1 MIWTVTSPNFV
12 SRVEVRAGKVDPEHA
27 EDKVAPSLLN
37 LFTMWLV
44 LLRKR
49 FLEKKHKKMRV
60 QLKFC
65 RTMRNDIMQKAP
77 GMRFVYIYSIL

>member
-49 FLEKKHKKMRV
+49 FLEKKHKKMRG
-60 QLKFC
+60 QL
-65 RTMRNDIMQKAP
+65 IMQKAP

>member
-1 MIWTVTSPNFV
+1 MF
-12 SRVEVRAGKVDPEHA
+12 PEWKFGPA
-27 EDKVAPSLLN
+27 KLIQNMQRTNVAPSLLN

-49 FLEKKHKKMRV
+49 FLEKKHKKMRG

-65 RTMRNDIMQKAP
+65 CANDIMQKTA
-77 GMRFVYIYSIL
+77 

>member
-1 MIWTVTSPNFV
+1 MF
-12 SRVEVRAGKVDPEHA
+12 PEWKFGPA
-27 EDKVAPSLLN
+27 KLIRNMQRTNVAPSLLN

-49 FLEKKHKKMRV
+49 FLEKMRG

>member
-49 FLEKKHKKMRV
+49 FLEKMRG

-65 RTMRNDIMQKAP
+65 RTMRNDIMQKTP
-77 GMRFVYIYSIL
+77 GMRFVYIQ

>member
-1 MIWTVTSPNFV
+1 M
-12 SRVEVRAGKVDPEHA
+12 EVRAGKVDPEHA

-49 FLEKKHKKMRV
+49 FLEKKHKKMRG

-65 RTMRNDIMQKAP
+65 RTMRNNIMQQGA
-77 GMRFVYIYSIL
+77 RYEVWFVYIYSIL